1 MGKRGLRKRVDS
13 LLRRI
18 EEHRLKIEIERSK
31 ESGDHGL
38 IRHWQAE
45 IDSFEVSVARAKKR
59 LRS

>member
-1 MGKRGLRKRVDS
+1 MDS

-38 IRHWQAE
+38 IRRWQAE